1 MVVSA
6 ELMTYISKW
15 SETIEKGNIDGRGF
29 IDVGCFVRR
38 LPGGKGGSAKGKSEK
53 VQITVSAAASLK
65 DVLAELSSVYEK
77 DHPNVSIKFNFGS
90 SGALQQQIE
99 QGAPADLFFS
109 AAEDKFNR
117 VVNQGLIDKKDS
129 VKLVENS
136 LVLIVPKGK
145 NQHVN
150 SFKDLAEGKIEKLA
164 VGKPESVPAGKYAKE
179 TLTNLDVWSKVQSK
193 IVYCKDVRQVLS
205 YIETG
210 NADAGI
216 VYRTDALS
224 SDQVETVETAKSDLH
239 TPIVYPLGIVKNT
252 KHREQSEEF
261 YQFLQSDQAVK
272 AMEKYGFKKG

>member
-1 MVVSA
+1 MKKVILTAVALLMSVVLFAGCQA
-6 ELMTYISKW
+6 E
-15 SETIEKGNIDGRGF
+15 
-29 IDVGCFVRR
+29 
-38 LPGGKGGSAKGKSEK
+38 KGGSAKGKSEK

-136 LVLIVPKGK
+136 LMLIVPKGK